1 MYMSRKLSEMTLEEL
16 WELFPIILKPHS
28 DRWTGYYAEIERLL
42 SDALA
47 GFDVRRISHIGS
59 TAIDGIWAKPIVD
72 VLVELGAGESME
84 NVSDAIVH
92 AGFIRMSAS
101 TERMSFNRGYTEQ
114 GFAEKV
120 YHLHLRRAGDHDEL
134 YFRDYMNAHP
144 DAAAEY
150 ERLKLDLRK
159 RFEHDRDG
167 YTAAKTDFIREY
179 TEKAKAEFAGRYD

>member
-16 WELFPIILKPHS
+16 WALFPIILEPHS

-42 SDALA
+42 SDAFE